1 MGASGVVGAG
11 ERWPGGAA
19 RDEGCAEIDMGV
31 AVGRVRVHTAE
42 PVGVVDLTARVEG
55 FLEAVRLEAG
65 WVNVQTRHTTTGICV
80 NENEPLL
87 VGDLLALLERLAPR
101 DARYAHDALHLR
113 PGVGPDE
120 PRNGH
125 AHAKALLLRTAET
138 LNVAHGRLQLGR
150 WQRVLLVELD
160 GPREREVS
168 LLAMGERRR

>member
-1 MGASGVVGAG
+1 MEGSGFVATR
-11 ERWPGGAA
+11 ERWPGVEA
-19 RDEGCAEIDMGV
+19 RGGPIAFEV
-31 AVGRVRVHTAE
+31 AVGRVRIETTDAT
-42 PVGVVDLTARVEG
+42 GVVDLTARVES
-55 FLEAVRLEAG
+55 FLRSARLEAG

-87 VGDLLALLERLAPR
+87 LTDLLALLERLAPR
-101 DARYAHDALHLR
+101 GTAYAHDELHLR
-113 PGVGPDE
+113 AGVGPDE
-120 PRNGH
+120 RPNGH

-138 LNVAHGRLQLGR
+138 LNVAHGSLHLGR

>member
-1 MGASGVVGAG
+1 MGTSGAVGAG
-11 ERWPGGAA
+11 ERWPA
-19 RDEGCAEIDMGV
+19 REACDDRGTEIDMGV
-31 AVGRVRVHTAE
+31 AVGRVRVHTAD
-42 PVGVVDLTARVEG
+42 PVGVTDLTARVES
-55 FLEAVRLEAG
+55 FLDAVGLEAG

-101 DARYAHDALHLR
+101 GAGYAHDELHLR
-113 PGVGPDE
+113 PGVDPNE

>member
-1 MGASGVVGAG
+1 MEARSVVGAA
-11 ERWPGGAA
+11 ERWPGHEV
-19 RDEGCAEIDMGV
+19 RNVEIDLGV

-42 PVGVVDLTARVEG
+42 PVGVTDLTARVES
-55 FLEAVRLEAG
+55 FLEKVCLEAG

-87 VGDLLALLERLAPR
+87 VSDLLAFLERLAPR
-101 DARYAHDALHLR
+101 GAGYAHDELHLR
-113 PGVGPDE
+113 PGVDPNE

-150 WQRVLLVELD
+150 WQRILLVELD

>member
-1 MGASGVVGAG
+1 MEGSGSFAGAC
-11 ERWPGGAA
+11 ERWPGYEAS
-19 RDEGCAEIDMGV
+19 DSEIDLGV
-31 AVGRVRVHTAE
+31 AVGRVCLHTPE

-55 FLEAVRLEAG
+55 FLVAARLEAG

-87 VGDLLALLERLAPR
+87 VSDFLALLERLAPR
-101 DARYAHDALHLR
+101 GAGYAHDALHLR

-120 PRNGH
+120 RRNGH

>member
-1 MGASGVVGAG
+1 MEARGVVGAA
-11 ERWPGGAA
+11 ERWPGHEV
-19 RDEGCAEIDMGV
+19 REVEIDMGV
-31 AVGRVRVHTAE
+31 AVGRVSVHTAE
-42 PVGVVDLTARVEG
+42 PVGVTDLTARVES
-55 FLEAVRLEAG
+55 FLEKVRLEAG

-87 VGDLLALLERLAPR
+87 VSDFLAFLERLAPR
-101 DARYAHDALHLR
+101 GAAYAHDQLHLR
-113 PGVGPDE
+113 PGVDPNE

>member
-1 MGASGVVGAG
+1 MEGSGFVAAG
-11 ERWPGGAA
+11 ERWPGGGA
-19 RDEGCAEIDMGV
+19 RRGPIDFEV
-31 AVGRVRVHTAE
+31 ALGRVRIETTEAMAI
-42 PVGVVDLTARVEG
+42 VDLTARVES
-55 FLEAVRLEAG
+55 FLGSARLEAG
-65 WVNVQTRHTTTGICV
+65 WVNVQTRHTTTAICV

-87 VGDLLALLERLAPR
+87 LTDLLAVLERLVPQGSA
-101 DARYAHDALHLR
+101 YAHDELHRR

-120 PRNGH
+120 RPNGH
-125 AHAKALLLRTAET
+125 AHAKALLLRASET

>member
-1 MGASGVVGAG
+1 METSGTVEAG
-11 ERWPGGAA
+11 ERWPGREA
-19 RDEGCAEIDMGV
+19 RDIRGTEIDMGV
-31 AVGRVRVHTAE
+31 AVGRVRIRTVE
-42 PVGVVDLTARVEG
+42 PVGVTDLTARVES
-55 FLEAVRLEAG
+55 FLDAVGLEAG

-101 DARYAHDALHLR
+101 GAGYAHDELHLR
-113 PGVGPDE
+113 PGVDHNE